1 MKLIYVP
8 LILSLLAAAA
18 SPNAKP
24 AAPDKPK
31 TKNDQAIEKH
41 IRYSRLVFV
50 RQLSPLEL
58 RLHREQYWVPRP
70 LNTGKDSVLGRTPKV
85 SLPKTPATPLEH
97 IKK

>member
-18 SPNAKP
+18 SPNATP
-24 AAPDKPK
+24 GDGEKPK
-31 TKNDQAIEKH
+31 SKNDLAIEKN

-70 LNTGKDSVLGRTPKV
+70 LNTGKDSVLGRTPKT
-85 SLPKTPATPLEH
+85 SLPKTPATPFER